1 MCANAIISYFLGVR
15 KTIIIY
21 SLAIA
26 GAAFLLQWME
36 FLYVVRAFSTQI
48 YMVLIAVFFSAIGI
62 WAGNRLTRGNAP
74 SHFKKNLQAL
84 KYLGISDREYDVLE
98 LLARGQSN
106 KDIAET
112 LFVSGNTVKT
122 HLAHLYDKLE
132 VSRRT
137 QAIQKAR
144 SLNMIP

>member
-1 MCANAIISYFLGVR
+1 MCANGFNPYFPQVK
-15 KTIIIY
+15 KTIIVY

-26 GAAFLLQWME
+26 GAAFILQWME
-36 FLYVVRAFSTQI
+36 FLYVVRVFSTEI

-62 WAGNRLTRGNAP
+62 WAGNRLPRGKVPA
-74 SHFKKNLQAL
+74 HFEKNIQAL
-84 KYLGISDREYDVLE
+84 KYLGISDREYEVLE
-98 LLARGQSN
+98 LLAQGQSN
-106 KDIAET
+106 KEIAES

-122 HLAHLYDKLE
+122 HLAHLYEKLE

>member
-1 MCANAIISYFLGVR
+1 MCANGFIPYFPGVK

-36 FLYVVRAFSTQI
+36 YLHVVRVFSTEI

-62 WAGNRLTRGNAP
+62 WAGNRLTRGSAP
-74 SHFKKNLQAL
+74 SRFTKNLQAL

-98 LLARGQSN
+98 LLAQGQSN
-106 KDIAET
+106 KEIAET

-122 HLAHLYDKLE
+122 HLAHLYEKLE